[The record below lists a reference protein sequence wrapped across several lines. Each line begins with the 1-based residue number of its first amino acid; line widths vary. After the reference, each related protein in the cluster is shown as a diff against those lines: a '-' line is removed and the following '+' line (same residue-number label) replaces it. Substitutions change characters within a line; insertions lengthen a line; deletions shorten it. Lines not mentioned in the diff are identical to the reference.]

1 MFDNTRYA
9 CFRMLLKVGQIIREQ
24 IMTINKE
31 RLQAAAAGAKD
42 RVGNKLGEIWWAF
55 LVRGLLA
62 LALGIGALFWPEA
75 TLTLLVQLVAVFAL
89 LDGAAAI
96 FSAFRSQDPVTHLL
110 PGLVSLA
117 VGAVLLFMPGVRLL
131 LIILGIWTLLQGST
145 LLLAARKLD
154 TTDPNRG
161 TVTTLGVIAAIIGGI
176 LLAWPGS
183 GAVAISWLIAALAFL
198 VAVLMIFLALRLRR
212 LEQRFAKLGGA
223 G

>member
-1 MFDNTRYA
+1 
-9 CFRMLLKVGQIIREQ
+9 
-24 IMTINKE
+24 MTINKE

-42 RVGNKLGEIWWAF
+42 RVSNKLGEIWWAF

-62 LALGIGALFWPEA
+62 LALGIGALFWPKA

-89 LDGAAAI
+89 LDGVAAI
-96 FSAFRSQDPVTHLL
+96 FGAFRSRDFGTHLL

-117 VGAVLLFMPGVRLL
+117 VGAVLLFMPGVTVRLL
-131 LIILGIWTLLQGST
+131 LIIVGIWALLQGGS

-154 TTDPNRG
+154 ATDPNRG
-161 TVTTLGVIAAIIGGI
+161 AVVTLGVIAAIIGGI

-183 GAVAISWLIAALAFL
+183 GPVAISWLIAVLAFL
-198 VAVLMIFLALRLRR
+198 VAALMIFLALRLRR
-212 LEQRFAKLGGA
+212 VEQRIDRLGGA

>member
-1 MFDNTRYA
+1 M
-9 CFRMLLKVGQIIREQ
+9 IIK
-24 IMTINKE
+24 KE
-31 RLQAAAAGAKD
+31 RLQATAAGAKD
-42 RVGNKLGEIWWAF
+42 RVSNKLGEIWWAF

-89 LDGAAAI
+89 LDGAAAM
-96 FSAFRSQDPVTHLL
+96 FSAFRSRDPVTHLL

-117 VGAVLLFMPGVRLL
+117 VGAVLLFMPGVTVRLL
-131 LIILGIWTLLQGST
+131 LIILGIWALLQGST
-145 LLLAARKLD
+145 LLLAAHKLN

-161 TVTTLGVIAAIIGGI
+161 TVATLGVIAAIIGGI

-198 VAVLMIFLALRLRR
+198 VAALMIFLALRLRR
-212 LEQRFAKLGGA
+212 LEQRFDKLGGA

>member
-1 MFDNTRYA
+1 
-9 CFRMLLKVGQIIREQ
+9 
-24 IMTINKE
+24 MTIKKE

-42 RVGNKLGEIWWAF
+42 RVSNKLGEIWWAF

-62 LALGIGALFWPEA
+62 LALGVGALFWPEA

-96 FSAFRSQDPVTHLL
+96 LSAFRTRDPVTHLL

-117 VGAVLLFMPGVRLL
+117 VGAVLLFMPSVTVRLL
-131 LIILGIWTLLQGST
+131 LIILGIWALFQGGS
-145 LLLAARKLD
+145 LLLAARQLD

-161 TVTTLGVIAAIIGGI
+161 AVVTLGVIAAIIGGI
-176 LLAWPGS
+176 LLAWPAS

-198 VAVLMIFLALRLRR
+198 LAALMIFLALRLRR
-212 LEQRFAKLGGA
+212 VEQRLGRLGGA

>member
-1 MFDNTRYA
+1 M
-9 CFRMLLKVGQIIREQ
+9 
-24 IMTINKE
+24 
-31 RLQAAAAGAKD
+31 
-42 RVGNKLGEIWWAF
+42 
-55 LVRGLLA
+55 
-62 LALGIGALFWPEA
+62 
-75 TLTLLVQLVAVFAL
+75 
-89 LDGAAAI
+89 
-96 FSAFRSQDPVTHLL
+96 
-110 PGLVSLA
+110 
-117 VGAVLLFMPGVRLL
+117 
-131 LIILGIWTLLQGST
+131 IILGIWTLLQGST

>member
-1 MFDNTRYA
+1 
-9 CFRMLLKVGQIIREQ
+9 
-24 IMTINKE
+24 MTIDKE
-31 RLQAAAAGAKD
+31 RLQAAAAGVKD
-42 RVGNKLGEIWWAF
+42 RVSNKLGEIWWAF

-75 TLTLLVQLVAVFAL
+75 ALTLLVQLVAVFAL
-89 LDGAAAI
+89 LDGGAAI
-96 FSAFRSQDPVTHLL
+96 FSAFRSRDPGTYLL

-117 VGAVLLFMPGVRLL
+117 VGAILLFMPGVTVRLL
-131 LIILGIWTLLQGST
+131 LIILGIWALLQGGS
-145 LLLAARKLD
+145 LLLVARKMD

-161 TVTTLGVIAAIIGGI
+161 AVDTLGVIAAIIGGI

-198 VAVLMIFLALRLRR
+198 VAALMIFLALRLRR
-212 LEQRFAKLGGA
+212 VEQRIDRLGGS